1 MDRFVVVVVV
11 VVDDDDG
18 RGDDGRGAGDESLV
32 KSSMN
37 RCSMTQET
45 LMSVNRCI
53 RKGVSSHVRK
63 HDRETLYLPFP
74 MSLDAVASSGQCSV
88 ATMDVETYSAPKTQ
102 SSLTA
107 VILRSISNTD
117 RHHNQHPR
125 RLHVHSSTI
134 LNEHL

>member
-1 MDRFVVVVVV
+1 MDRFVVVVL
-11 VVDDDDG
+11 VVDVDVDDG
-18 RGDDGRGAGDESLV
+18 EDESFV

-45 LMSVNRCI
+45 LMGVNRCI

-74 MSLDAVASSGQCSV
+74 MSLDAVASSDQCSA
-88 ATMDVETYSAPKTQ
+88 ATTDVETHSALKTQ
-102 SSLTA
+102 SSSTD
-107 VILRSISNTD
+107 VILHSISNTD
-117 RHHNQHPR
+117 HHRIPHPR
-125 RLHVHSSTI
+125 LLHVHSSTV